1 MMSYL
6 SQRFL
11 PFPEYMNVPD
21 RAIIVEGSHLLALSQ
36 RYNGAHAMYPPPPPP
51 QPGIMSPMEAGLL
64 FVIGLIAVL
73 MLLSISVA
81 VEATVLAILKWNRF
95 LRSLG
100 VALLMNLASGA
111 LGSAFL
117 YTMNDLVD
125 LDGVTLLVTLFV
137 GFYLLSIPVEFGV
150 LTLFRKD
157 ALRHNFVAALIVN
170 TVSCGLIG
178 ALILPLI
185 LLPYGISQF

>member
-1 MMSYL
+1 
-6 SQRFL
+6 
-11 PFPEYMNVPD
+11 
-21 RAIIVEGSHLLALSQ
+21 
-36 RYNGAHAMYPPPPPP
+36 MYPPPPPP

-64 FVIGLIAVL
+64 FVIGLAAAL
-73 MLLSISVA
+73 LLLSISVA

-178 ALILPLI
+178 ALILPPI